1 VAFSWLKAA
10 PPEAPDA
17 RVAVRAATR
26 ADGRAIAGMASALSR
41 AEGGFPSR
49 FTEETYARDGFG
61 PNPAFRAL
69 IAELDGEVAGYA
81 IYYPGYDTDTATRG
95 VYLADL
101 FVRESARRQGIGRA
115 LVTGVAEACRAQGGR
130 WMFWS
135 VLRHNRAARRF
146 YKALA
151 PELKDVI
158 VCAAFGRAFD
168 RLADMAKERGE

>member
-1 VAFSWLKAA
+1 VAFSWLKAE
-10 PPEAPDA
+10 PPEPRTT
-17 RVAVRAATR
+17 RVAVRPATR
-26 ADGRAIAGMASALSR
+26 ADSRVVAGMASALSR

-69 IAELDGEVAGYA
+69 IAELDGEVVGYA
-81 IYYPGYDTDTATRG
+81 VYYPGYDTDTATRG

-101 FVRESARRQGIGRA
+101 FVRESARRQGVGRA
-115 LVTGVAEACRAQGGR
+115 LVTGVAEACRGLGGR

-135 VLRHNRAARRF
+135 VLRHNKAARRF

-168 RLADMAKERGE
+168 RLADMAKER

>member
-1 VAFSWLKAA
+1 MAFSWLKTA
-10 PPEAPDA
+10 PPESRAS

-49 FTEETYARDGFG
+49 FTEDTYARDGFG
-61 PNPAFRAL
+61 PNPAFRAV
-69 IAELDGEVAGYA
+69 IAELEGEVAGYA
-81 IYYPGYDTDTATRG
+81 VYYPGYDTDTATRG

-115 LVTGVAEACRAQGGR
+115 LVIGVAEACRAQGGH

-135 VLRHNRAARRF
+135 VLRHNKTARRF

-151 PELKDVI
+151 PELKDVV

-168 RLADMAKERGE
+168 RLADMAKDRD

>member
-1 VAFSWLKAA
+1 MAFSWLKATPSGSRA
-10 PPEAPDA
+10 S

-49 FTEETYARDGFG
+49 FTEDTYARDGFG
-61 PNPAFRAL
+61 PNPAFRAV
-69 IAELDGEVAGYA
+69 IAELEGEVAGYA
-81 IYYPGYDTDTATRG
+81 VYYPGYDTDTATRG

-115 LVTGVAEACRAQGGR
+115 LVIGVAEACRAQGGH

-135 VLRHNRAARRF
+135 VLRHNKTARRF

-151 PELKDVI
+151 PELKDVV

-168 RLADMAKERGE
+168 RLADMAKDRD

>member
-1 VAFSWLKAA
+1 VAFSWLKSE
-10 PPEAPDA
+10 PPEPRTT
-17 RVAVRAATR
+17 RVTVRAGTR
-26 ADGRAIAGMASALSR
+26 ADAREVAGMASALSR
-41 AEGGFPSR
+41 SEGGFPSR

-69 IAELDGEVAGYA
+69 IAERDGEIVGYA
-81 IYYPGYDTDTATRG
+81 VFYPGYDTDTATRG

-101 FVRESARRQGIGRA
+101 FVRESARRQGVGRA
-115 LVTGVAEACRAQGGR
+115 LVTGVAESCRALGGR

-135 VLRHNRAARRF
+135 VLRHNKAGRRF

-158 VCAAFGRAFD
+158 VCAAFGRTFD
-168 RLADMAKERGE
+168 RLADMAKER

>member
-1 VAFSWLKAA
+1 MAFSWLKAA
-10 PPEAPDA
+10 PSEARGAA
-17 RVAVRAATR
+17 RVQVRPATR
-26 ADGRAIAGMASALSR
+26 GDARAIAGMASALSR

-49 FTEETYARDGFG
+49 FTEDTYLRDGFG

-69 IAELDGEVAGYA
+69 VAELDGEIAGYA
-81 IYYPGYDTDTATRG
+81 VYYSGYDTDTATRG

-101 FVRESARRQGIGRA
+101 FVRDAARRQGVGRA
-115 LVTGVAEACRAQGGR
+115 LVAGVADACRAHGGR

-135 VLRHNRAARRF
+135 VLRHNKAGRRF

-158 VCAAFGRAFD
+158 VCAAFGRTFE
-168 RLADMAKERGE
+168 RLADMTKER

>member
-1 VAFSWLKAA
+1 MAFSWLKSE
-10 PPEAPDA
+10 PPEPRVA
-17 RVAVRAATR
+17 RVRVRAATR
-26 ADGRAIAGMASALSR
+26 ADARVVAGMASALSR

-69 IAELDGEVAGYA
+69 IAELDKEIVGYA
-81 IYYPGYDTDTATRG
+81 VFYPGYDTDTATRG

-101 FVRESARRQGIGRA
+101 FVREAARRRGVGRA
-115 LVTGVAEACRAQGGR
+115 LVTGVAESCRTLGGR

-135 VLRHNRAARRF
+135 VLRHNKAARRF

-151 PELKDVI
+151 PELKDVV

>member
-1 VAFSWLKAA
+1 LAFSWLKAPA
-10 PPEAPDA
+10 ATGPDA
-17 RVAVRAATR
+17 RPRVRPAGRGDAA
-26 ADGRAIAGMASALSR
+26 AIAGMASALSR

-49 FTEETYARDGFG
+49 FTAETYLRDGFG

-69 IAELDGEVAGYA
+69 IAELGEDVAGYA
-81 IYYPGYDTDTATRG
+81 VYYPGYDTDTATRG

-101 FVRESARRQGIGRA
+101 FVREEARRQGVGRA
-115 LVTGVAEACRAQGGR
+115 LVTGVAEACRAAGGR

-135 VLRHNRAARRF
+135 VLRHNKAGRRF

-158 VCAAFGRAFD
+158 VCAAFGRTFD
-168 RLADMAKERGE
+168 RLADMAKGRE